1 MTIEIH
7 LTGSISGSSAG
18 GRIIGTGI
26 APVNRERNT
35 AATVTIGSGTTP
47 AAEVER
53 KSIPSVQFGP
63 GSGRGRVAQENVARL
78 NEYVQNIRRRLE
90 FRVDESTKR
99 TVVTVIDHDTQEVI
113 RQIPTETA
121 LKMAQRLSMMNEH
134 AGLLFEDRV

>member
-7 LTGSISGSSAG
+7 LTGSISGSSTG

-47 AAEVER
+47 AAVER

-63 GSGRGRVAQENVARL
+63 GSEKGRVAQENVARL